1 VTESGFGCHSRESG
15 NLHVDKSS
23 QVIFPLLL
31 TIGGKQ
37 NMDLFIAILVGFIT
51 GAHTSIWGMYKDSP
65 HEGFTNKQFFRSIII
80 AGIWAPIIWTLTRL
94 DMSSA
99 PSFWLLFG
107 STYAMER
114 LTLEFYKT
122 FLREQDQSKYTIPM
136 QFAVFGKVVKS
147 RAVRLSVAAAYI
159 TGILLIGGGLLY
171 LDSHRETLAWSPWLT
186 VFIVG
191 SVGGWV
197 SAFGGAWKDAPIEGF
212 ETFKFFRSPAMAFF
226 YGILT
231 AFFTTNYFLI
241 TLCAIGYTIATI
253 ETYKTFFFP
262 SKPRG
267 KFANTPIHFPEQLQ
281 KRQKYVPVY
290 VAIWLGIIVTFVMAM
305 VGPHEGLL

>member
-1 VTESGFGCHSRESG
+1 
-15 NLHVDKSS
+15 
-23 QVIFPLLL
+23 
-31 TIGGKQ
+31 
-37 NMDLFIAILVGFIT
+37 MDLLIAIIVGLIVGT
-51 GAHTSIWGMYKDSP
+51 HTSIWGMYKDSP
-65 HEGFTNKQFFRSIII
+65 HEGYTHKQFFRSIVI
-80 AGIWAPIIWTLTRL
+80 AAIWAPIIWFLTKL
-94 DMSSA
+94 DMSKA
-99 PSFWLLFG
+99 ASFWLLFG

-114 LTLEFYKT
+114 LTLEYYKT

-147 RAVRLSVAAAYI
+147 RAVRLLVAAAYI
-159 TGILLIGGGLLY
+159 TGILLIGAGLLY
-171 LDSHRETLAWSPWLT
+171 YHNNSESLAWSPWLA
-186 VFIVG
+186 VFVFG

-231 AFFTTNYFLI
+231 AFFTTNVFLI
-241 TLCAIGYTIATI
+241 TLCAIGFTIATI

-267 KFANTPIHFPEQLQ
+267 KFADTPIHFPEQLK
-281 KRQKYVPVY
+281 KRQKYVPIY
-290 VAIWLGIIVTFVMAM
+290 IAIWIGIIVTFVTAIMQ
-305 VGPHEGLL
+305 PQNGLL